1 MVFFSPRG
9 SESHRSSVIVD
20 TPKNLGHLDSEPT
33 ASVIICPAT
42 GYGRQL
48 RTEEIFN
55 ATVQIHPL
63 VSFHTSSTRLF
74 LPIHSLIPSP
84 DFSYPRSS
92 VVSLRQTSCS
102 FRWIIGRG
110 LEPAYTP
117 DRSFSPIAPTPRPP
131 PPTSLS
137 RRLARSPIRASHAV
151 PKGPLWTRSSLLFS
165 GSQPAVIEV
174 HYVSPGTGVLVPR
187 FYTMTIRNG
196 SIFTH
201 CPRV

>member
-1 MVFFSPRG
+1 MPGYWIWKTTPYRRDIQCDGPDPSSRFI
-9 SESHRSSVIVD
+9 SHIVN
-20 TPKNLGHLDSEPT
+20 TP
-33 ASVIICPAT
+33 
-42 GYGRQL
+42 
-48 RTEEIFN
+48 
-55 ATVQIHPL
+55 
-63 VSFHTSSTRLF
+63 F

-84 DFSYPRSS
+84 DFPYPRSS
-92 VVSLRQTSCS
+92 VVLLRQTSCS

-137 RRLARSPIRASHAV
+137 RRLARSPIRASHTV

-196 SIFTH
+196 SICTH

>member
-1 MVFFSPRG
+1 MFFSPRG
-9 SESHRSSVIVD
+9 SESHRSSVMVD

-33 ASVIICPAT
+33 ASVIICPVT

-48 RTEEIFN
+48 RIEEIFN
-55 ATVQIHPL
+55 AKVQIHPL
-63 VSFHTSSTRLF
+63 VSFHISSTSLF
-74 LPIHSLIPSP
+74 CLFTHLFHPLI
-84 DFSYPRSS
+84 FLYPRPS
-92 VVSLRQTSCS
+92 VVLLRQTSCS

-117 DRSFSPIAPTPRPP
+117 DRSFSPTAPTPRPP

-137 RRLARSPIRASHAV
+137 RRLARSPIRAGHAV
-151 PKGPLWTRSSLLFS
+151 PRGPLWTRSSLLFS

-174 HYVSPGTGVLVPR
+174 HYVSTRPGVLVPR

-201 CPRV
+201 YP